1 MKVVKDGKVVEVTEK
16 AYRVIYKGV
25 GYKPYVEDSGDI
37 GESKVEAVDENNVTY
52 TDMTKAEIIEL
63 LDAKGIEYSS
73 RDNKDKL
80 IELLEAGE

>member
-25 GYKPYVEDSGDI
+25 GYKPYIEDSGGT
-37 GESKVEAVDENNVTY
+37 GELKGIAY
-52 TDMTKAEIIEL
+52 ADMTKAELSKILE
-63 LDAKGIEYSS
+63 AKGIEYSS
-73 RDNKDKL
+73 RDAKDKL